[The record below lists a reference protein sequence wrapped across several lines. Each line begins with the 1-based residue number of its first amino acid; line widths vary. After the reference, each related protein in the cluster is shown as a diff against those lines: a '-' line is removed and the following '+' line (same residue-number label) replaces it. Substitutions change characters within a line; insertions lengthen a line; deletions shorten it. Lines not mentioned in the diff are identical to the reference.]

1 MSVDPK
7 AQFHTIIIACTVMQ
21 IVFQYMILH
30 QLSIQSDYQ
39 GCRQKK
45 RGGGGENGVK
55 YARLYM
61 DHKIS
66 SKPTGG

>member
-30 QLSIQSDYQ
+30 QLSIQSDYK
-39 GCRQKK
+39 GAEKK
-45 RGGGGENGVK
+45 GGGENGVK
-55 YARLYM
+55 YAHMYM

>member
-39 GCRQKK
+39 GCGPK
-45 RGGGGENGVK
+45 RGGGWDGVK
-55 YARLYM
+55 YAHMYM